1 MQYAVCNLANCL
13 VIKSLKKE
21 LIQQFKISKTSENV
35 IFVTFDLLEAF
46 RICSKLINQIENH
59 ILVFFKAPLEL
70 RFVL

>member
-1 MQYAVCNLANCL
+1 MQYAVCNLLNCL

-35 IFVTFDLLEAF
+35 IFDLLEAF
-46 RICSKLINQIENH
+46 RICSKFIHQLENL

-70 RFVL
+70 RFIL